1 MLKKTLTLLLLVL
14 SFTLH
19 SKVINENPKKVFG
32 SSPPMN
38 YLIYAINPSKMVGLN
53 FYANNINNN
62 ADVKFLKQSF
72 LELPVIGSFPGS
84 GQGINLETIIK
95 HNPDLILIWEDV
107 YFYKR
112 VEEQIRK
119 AQIPS
124 ITIPFRKIESM
135 PSSILTA
142 AKAMNEHK
150 RGKILSD
157 YTKERIEYIKNMLQE
172 LEPVKYY
179 YAEGADGL
187 ATECSDSM
195 HVEALNFAGG
205 ENVHKCTQSNLKGLE
220 RISFETLVGYDPQV
234 IIAQNRLVYN
244 TILSNPLWKHLQA
257 VKNKRVYVV
266 PSTPFNW
273 IDRPP
278 SFMRII
284 GIEWLAHNFH
294 PTHYKNDIYTQ
305 IAKFYKLFL
314 DVELTQEQIYQI
326 IGEKE

>member
-1 MLKKTLTLLLLVL
+1 MLKKTITLLLLIL

-38 YLIYAINPSKMVGLN
+38 YLIYAINPNKMVGLN

-62 ADVKFLKQSF
+62 AEVRFLKQSF
-72 LELPVIGSFPGS
+72 LELPVIGSFHGS
-84 GQGINLETIIK
+84 GQGMNIETIIK
-95 HNPDLILIWEDV
+95 YNPDLILIWEDD
-107 YFYKR
+107 YLYKR

-119 AQIPS
+119 TQIPS
-124 ITIPFRKIESM
+124 LTIPFRKIESM
-135 PSSILTA
+135 PFSILSA
-142 AKAMNEHK
+142 AEAINEYK

-172 LEPVKYY
+172 VEPVKYY
-179 YAEGADGL
+179 YAEGTDGL
-187 ATECSDSM
+187 ATKCSDSF

-220 RISFETLVGYDPQV
+220 RISFETLLGYDPQV
-234 IIAQNRLVYN
+234 VIAQNKLVYN
-244 TILSNPLWKHLQA
+244 SILSNPLWKHLQA

-266 PSTPFNW
+266 PNTPFNW

-284 GIEWLAHNFH
+284 GIEWLARNFH
-294 PTHYKNDIYTQ
+294 PKHYKNNIYTQ

-314 DVELTQEQIYQI
+314 DVELTQEQIKQI
-326 IGEKE
+326 IGEK